1 MSIPAAIFLDTNV
14 FAGQQYNFSSTAI
27 STFIPVVQQAKLKL
41 LLPDPTE
48 REVKRQIDT
57 RSKEALDALNDARRK
72 APFLSKWEHF
82 PKDVGNHFETWN
94 VRRIALNE
102 WQEFLRK
109 FDVVRLGYEGLDVR
123 TVMNWYDASTP
134 PFGIGKK
141 RKEFPDAFAVAI
153 LDAYARKTGVHI
165 AVVSD
170 DGDFKQACERFT
182 SLMYFPSLPRL
193 TELLL
198 ADPAKVAALR
208 TAIEEDLDDIAAGA
222 WAAAEDLRFYHYDD
236 KYEVERSRIK
246 DVSIDDVSVVAI
258 GDQSCTLTFE
268 VGISSEHTLRWRDWD
283 DEDRSSY
290 STYEDWIS
298 DDAVVS
304 GTAKVRL
311 DEKTRKVKEVT
322 LLEIDEVE
330 IELTESPRGRW

>member
-1 MSIPAAIFLDTNV
+1 MSIPTAVFLDTNV

-27 STFIPVVQQAKLKL
+27 RTFIPAVQNAKLKL

-48 REVKRQIDT
+48 REVKRQIDA

-82 PKDVGNHFETWN
+82 PRDFGNQFDTWN

-102 WQEFLRK
+102 WHGFLRQ
-109 FDVVRLGYEGLDVR
+109 FDVVRLSYEGLDVQ

-134 PFGIGKK
+134 PFGTGKK

-153 LDAYARKTGVHI
+153 LDTYAKKAGVHI

-182 SLMYFPSLPRL
+182 SLMHFPSLPRL

-208 TAIEEDLDDIAAGA
+208 AAIEEDLDDIAAGA
-222 WAAAEDLRFYHYDD
+222 WVAAEDLRFYHYDD
-236 KYEVERSRIK
+236 RYEVEQSRIK
-246 DVSIDDVSVVAI
+246 DVSIHDVSVVAI

-268 VGISSEHTLRWRDWD
+268 IGICSEHTLQWEDWD
-283 DEDRSSY
+283 DEDRSGY
-290 STYEDWIS
+290 STYEDS
-298 DDAVVS
+298 VSNDATVS
-304 GTAKVRL
+304 GTAKVQL

-330 IELTESPRGRW
+330 IELTESPRSRW